1 MASDKAAVI
10 VNTGLRR
17 SSRNPYRTSCHAVSN
32 TEASYEWFRINTVFR
47 RKKLTCNSSHLA
59 VHNLPHNRAEVSMPQ
74 GDKSAYT
81 DKQKRQAEHIEE
93 GYEER
98 GLPEDEAERRA
109 WATVNAM
116 DHGGKKSGSGRGKS
130 VNKAPARKGGRKGG
144 RAAARTRTS
153 ALKTSSRKTSR
164 TSGRKTSGRKTSG
177 GTSKK
182 R

>member
-1 MASDKAAVI
+1 
-10 VNTGLRR
+10 
-17 SSRNPYRTSCHAVSN
+17 
-32 TEASYEWFRINTVFR
+32 
-47 RKKLTCNSSHLA
+47 
-59 VHNLPHNRAEVSMPQ
+59 MPQ

-144 RAAARTRTS
+144 RAAARTS
-153 ALKTSSRKTSR
+153 ARKTSSGKTLR
-164 TSGRKTSGRKTSG
+164 ASGRKTSGRKMSG
-177 GTSKK
+177 RTSKK